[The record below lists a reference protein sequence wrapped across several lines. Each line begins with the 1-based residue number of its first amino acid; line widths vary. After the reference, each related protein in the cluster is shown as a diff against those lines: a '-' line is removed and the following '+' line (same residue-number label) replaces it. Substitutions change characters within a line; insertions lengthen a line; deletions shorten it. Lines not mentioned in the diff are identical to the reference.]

1 MHGPLRLLPTFLGV
15 LLAFAGSARAQGG
28 DPTLTVEKRLERP
41 ATGGF
46 QAGGTAVWLLDV
58 TYGGPGSSGA
68 LEFFDPLAEGL
79 SLEGLESADGT
90 PIVLDAV
97 DPLRWTTASL
107 GAGETLRLVL
117 TTRIDADLA
126 PGTVVSNQFAVRRL
140 EVPNGALTQ
149 SDDPNTPAR
158 SDPTLFVLGAGAPD
172 LGAFRK
178 TVSVVGAA
186 SDRAQIGD
194 TLLWTLRVR
203 NGGDA
208 EARNVALT
216 DPLSART
223 AFEAGSLTLDGTPL
237 TDRADADAG
246 DVLDGRVSVR
256 LDTIAPGATRIV
268 TFRSRVTAGPEVTN
282 QARLFASGLPFE
294 DSDADDLE
302 EDGDAPTRV
311 TVGDAPARALEGTA
325 SVGTPTGGPAGPGSV
340 IRLRVELVN
349 RGNVVLDA
357 AQAEIRAPVGI
368 ETPTATSTPAG
379 SRFVVSADGSTWRV
393 EGFGLAPGASAIVE
407 VGALVGPGPP
417 TRCFEVEVAA
427 AGVAPQ
433 RLTPPCLDTTAR
445 PGTLSGR
452 VFEDA
457 NGNGRFDDGEPALSA
472 LSVEAAPTGAPS
484 GGAARR
490 ATTGGDGQFD
500 LEAVPPGELDL
511 EVSTAAGT
519 VLERRTWAG
528 ARGERLEV
536 AVRPMGRVWDTGSG
550 ALLDGVRVRVA
561 RVAGGVARPV
571 DPADLD
577 DPSQADQTTSNGG
590 LYHVVFRRAGTY
602 TLVLDALDGRHVFP
616 SVVRPPVSPP
626 PPADGRSL
634 NPRPWPF
641 ADTPTPWTATLVVQN
656 TPGRLSGNNIPLDP
670 QSSLVRLSG
679 RALRSRV
686 LPGGI
691 ASFELDLVSTSPRD
705 QRFDPVTG
713 RGGVYV
719 VAEPHDALAYVAGSA
734 TWYRVREG
742 RESPFGAWEPTSGRP
757 LRFGVVE
764 ARDGRRSVRP
774 LDLRAGEALR
784 LRWQMSVRAD
794 QSPVARVGL
803 GLRAVQWDEAPLTD
817 RVSVG
822 VAIDA
827 DPVFDRGFALGR
839 VFCDEDG
846 DGQPGPRENGLP
858 GVRVGT
864 DRGAFVTTDL
874 DGRFHLEGLDAGAH
888 AFALDVTTLPPE
900 ARTTTPERV
909 VRTLTRGLPTRVEFG
924 TTCPLER
931 IAQRPANAP
940 TPPVAAARPRV
951 LVLSGNA
958 RALRLESGAVQWHG
972 DAPGLRLWRTTGGGS
987 AQVSQTSGVVSPNA
1001 EELSVELLVPASH
1014 AVRRWA
1020 VWLSGWSAGGASEEV
1035 LWAEGFDTPPVRLPW
1050 AAARPEARSL
1060 AERSER
1066 IALRWNLT
1074 SAAGLEIGGPAEVF
1088 SSRSSARRGAAPVW
1102 VVEQPD
1108 LDAAGLPRGGL
1119 DASLET
1125 AIKAVGA
1132 QRGHLVV
1139 EVHTDDAPTPSN
1151 PLERTTLSA
1160 SALAERLSRLWHGPG
1175 RTLEVI
1181 PRGAEAPRVP
1191 NLTERQRARNR
1202 RLEFSLE
1209 PSRAAVEGDAGH
1221 GPLWASA
1228 VEAGGVRTVP
1238 DERGDFSLVAPLDA
1252 AGAVEVTMRAADGRH
1267 ATFALETSSDGV
1279 PRLVSAR
1286 RVTLDGHPE
1295 HGLRLDGAAFVWPA
1309 TVPRLETAQGALRL
1323 LERPT
1328 CTQWQV
1334 VTEDATGRVVERMG
1348 GQGSPPATLA
1358 SRGPPAGGATHLACR
1373 QVDGAWLFVAP
1384 RVDAAARAIHR
1395 PPGEWQV
1402 RVEGETV
1409 LPGAAGRYAAV
1420 VAVPRGLP
1428 AWIEVTSPDGVT
1440 VVREFDVPATP
1451 ASSPRWAP
1459 RLRPPS
1465 PYARMDS
1472 PAETAAA
1479 PSEPGPYGRVET
1491 TSPTPSPNPTAAR
1504 PSTVVWPPATDQVD
1518 ALGLRAYVPTGDAT
1532 PAALVVAPAP
1542 RSPLPESAR
1551 QVLAVR
1557 ASRHLDTPLPSA
1569 RGVAGLGHEGATP
1582 VPLEVH
1588 LPPSGAPL
1596 RGRSVPYWGLTAP
1609 GAVVTVNGLEVP
1621 VEADGR
1627 FGGAVWLT
1635 HLDPRIEVLAQTE
1648 HGASRVERSFALPA
1662 SSFFLVALADGLG
1675 GGRRTIEPLAEGHTV
1690 DLGENVSVEG
1700 RGTLFLKGYARG
1712 EDVLGGLFDEYR
1724 FTAHADTARSRSTE
1738 AARRLVDLDASYP
1751 VYGDDA
1757 TPFVEGQARGPLYV
1771 LIEADASRLTVGDFE
1786 TSIRGLGVLR
1796 YERKLTGGHLRL
1808 ERPGRAA
1815 GTYGLEAFAA
1825 DQDAPE
1831 RHVAVE
1837 LRATGGSLYYL
1848 PRRELVE
1855 GSERVWIVVRDRSTG
1870 LERARVPLVAD
1881 RDYTLRPREGRLLL
1895 HRPLAGTVGESA
1907 AGESQPGVLDG
1918 RRPALLG
1925 SADQFL
1931 AVEFDHR
1938 DPRADGSV
1946 AAGAHARERLG
1957 PVVLGGGLVQEGR
1970 TEVGVAPYRL
1980 YGGEV
1985 GLVLGEATGVGVELA
2000 RSESST
2006 GARLSSIDGGLS
2018 WRPVGPGGARGQALR
2033 LQGSV
2038 ELDDL
2043 RTGTPDGPR
2052 GPNGEHWRTEVVFQR
2067 AGAGYAATG
2076 LAAQVGQE
2084 KVEASSRWQVDRAH
2098 RLALRF
2104 DQVRALDGAD
2114 PAPYEAPPAQ
2124 RRVVEAEHGW
2134 TRGPWSLTTRLT
2146 QTRERTDTVDAPLEV
2161 TTVAEDAAWRLDS
2174 KWTLLFGQE
2183 VVVQG
2188 DDRLHDSVADLF
2200 TSSVGARYRP
2210 DVGIELEAME
2220 RLRFSG
2226 DNATEIGLRAE
2237 LDERRTAYTQQRFE
2251 RVDSTERATAVVGAE
2266 ERWGEDASGR
2276 SYGEYQLQV
2285 DGHGQQDGGHRAVLG
2300 LGKRTALRRGL
2311 SVDAGYE
2318 RAQALGD
2325 GAARLSTDAV
2335 SAGAEWVRAGVSA
2348 STRQELRYDDLDE
2361 AFALVDT
2368 LQLLTLT
2375 SIRWRVSS
2383 AVELSGRLNA
2393 TRSVAL
2399 DDETTRASALEVG
2412 FGAAWR
2418 PLADD
2423 TLIVLGQWAKRYE
2436 RSPIAFETD
2445 SPSTREELDVV
2456 SVTPM
2461 LELPWRLR
2469 LTEKLA
2475 WKRYALSEAA
2485 LPTRT
2490 ARTLLWI
2497 NRLDRHVLRRLD
2509 VGAEYRFLGATL
2521 AGERA
2526 HGFLVEVAYIVEDR
2540 VRLGGG
2546 WNFTR
2551 FSDEDLARP
2560 DESHGGAFVR
2570 VTAAY

>member
-1 MHGPLRLLPTFLGV
+1 MLGPLRPLPTLLGV
-15 LLAFAGSARAQGG
+15 LLALTGSARAQDG
-28 DPTLTVEKRLERP
+28 DSTLTVQKRLERP
-41 ATGGF
+41 A
-46 QAGGTAVWLLDV
+46 AGALRAGDTAVWLLDV
-58 TYGGPGSSGA
+58 SHSGPGPSGD
-68 LEFFDPLAEGL
+68 LEFFDPLPEGV
-79 SLEGLESADGT
+79 SFEGLETVDGT

-107 GAGETLRLVL
+107 GAGETLRIVL
-117 TTRIDADLA
+117 TTRIDVDLA
-126 PGTVVSNQFAVRRL
+126 PGTVVSNQFAVRRREL
-140 EVPNGALTQ
+140 PGAALTQ
-149 SDDPNTPAR
+149 SDDPDTPAR
-158 SDPTLFVLGAGAPD
+158 GDPTLFVLGAGTPE
-172 LGAFRK
+172 LTAFRK
-178 TVSVVGAA
+178 TVTVVGGVGE
-186 SDRAQIGD
+186 RAQLGD

-203 NGGDA
+203 NDGDA

-223 AFEAGSLTLDGTPL
+223 AFETGSMTLDGAPL

-246 DVLDGRVSVR
+246 EALDGRVSVR
-256 LDTIAPGATRIV
+256 LDAVAPGATRIV
-268 TFRSRVTAGPEVTN
+268 TFRSRVAAGPEVTN

-302 EDGDAPTRV
+302 EDGDEPTRV

-325 SVGTPTGGPAGPGSV
+325 VVATPAGGPAGPGSV

-357 AQAEIRAPVGI
+357 ARVQVRAPLGI
-368 ETPTATSTPAG
+368 ESPTATTTPVGST
-379 SRFVVSADGSTWRV
+379 FIVSADQSTWRAQ
-393 EGFGLAPGASAIVE
+393 GFGLAPGAFALLE
-407 VGALVGPGPP
+407 VGALVGAGPP

-427 AGVAPQ
+427 AGVEPQ
-433 RLTPPCLDTTAR
+433 RLAPTCLDTTAR

-452 VFEDA
+452 VFEDLNA
-457 NGNGRFDDGEPALSA
+457 NGRSDEGEPALPG
-472 LSVEAAPTGAPS
+472 LSVQAVPTGAPS
-484 GGAARR
+484 GAGARR
-490 ATTGGDGQFD
+490 VSTGRDGRFD
-500 LEAVPPGELDL
+500 LEAVAPGALDL
-511 EVSTAAGT
+511 TVSTSTGT

-528 ARGERLEV
+528 ARGERLELP
-536 AVRPMGRVWDTGSG
+536 VRPTGRVWDTGSG

-561 RVAGGVARPV
+561 RVAGGVTQAV

-577 DPSQADQTTSNGG
+577 DPSQADQTTANGG
-590 LYHVVFRRAGTY
+590 LYQVVFRRAGTY
-602 TLVLDALDGRHVFP
+602 TLVLEALDGRHVFP
-616 SVVRPPVSPP
+616 SVVRPAVSPP

-634 NPRPWPF
+634 NPRAWPF
-641 ADTPTPWTATLVVQN
+641 AEAATPWTPTLVVQRA
-656 TPGRLSGNNIPLDP
+656 PGRLSGNHIPLDP
-670 QSSLVRLSG
+670 RSALVHLSG

-686 LPGGI
+686 LAGGI

-705 QRFDPVTG
+705 ERFDPVTG

-719 VAEPHDALAYVAGSA
+719 VAEPDGALAYVAGSA

-742 RESPFGAWEPTSGRP
+742 RESPLGAWEPTSGHP

-764 ARDGRRSVRP
+764 TQNGRRRARP

-784 LRWQMSVRAD
+784 LRWQMNVRAD
-794 QSPVARVGL
+794 QAPITRVGM
-803 GLRAVQWDEAPLTD
+803 GLRAVQWDDAPLTE

-822 VAIDA
+822 LAVDA

-839 VFCDEDG
+839 VFCDDDG
-846 DGQPGPRENGLP
+846 DAQLDPGEHGLP

-864 DRGAFVTTDL
+864 DRGATVTTDL
-874 DGRFHLEGLDAGAH
+874 DGRFHFEGLDVGAH
-888 AFALDVTTLPPE
+888 VFALDLTSLPP
-900 ARTTTPERV
+900 AAHTTTPERV
-909 VRTLTRGLPTRVEFG
+909 IRTLTRGLPTRVEFG
-924 TTCPLER
+924 ASCPLER
-931 IAQRPANAP
+931 IAQRREGEPTSPA
-940 TPPVAAARPRV
+940 VRARPSI

-958 RALRLESGAVQWHG
+958 RALRLESGSVQWHG
-972 DAPGLRLWRTTGGGS
+972 DAPGLRLWKAAGGGS
-987 AQVSQTSGVVSPNA
+987 AQVSPTSGVVAPQVD
-1001 EELSVELLVPASH
+1001 ELSLELLVPASQD
-1014 AVRRWA
+1014 VRRWA
-1020 VWLSGWSAGGASEEV
+1020 VWLSGWSAGGTGEEV
-1035 LWAEGFDTPPVRLPW
+1035 LWASGFDRPPLRLPW
-1050 AAARPEARSL
+1050 ASARPEARAL
-1060 AERSER
+1060 AERSAR
-1066 IALRWNLT
+1066 FALRWALT
-1074 SAAGLEIGGPAEVF
+1074 SAAGLELGSAAEVF
-1088 SSRSSARRGAAPVW
+1088 SSRTPARRLGAPAW
-1102 VVEQPD
+1102 VVEQPEF
-1108 LDAAGLPRGGL
+1108 DASGLPRTGL
-1119 DASLET
+1119 DASLEA
-1125 AIKAVGA
+1125 AIRAVGA

-1139 EVHTDDAPTPSN
+1139 EVHTDDARAPTS

-1160 SALAERLSRLWHGPG
+1160 SAVAERLSRVWHGPD
-1175 RTLEVI
+1175 RSLEVI
-1181 PRGAEAPRVP
+1181 PRGSDAPRVP

-1202 RLEFSLE
+1202 RLELYLE
-1209 PSRAAVEGDAGH
+1209 PSRAQGVDVARE
-1221 GPLWASA
+1221 GPLWETT
-1228 VEAGGVRTVP
+1228 VDAGGARAVP
-1238 DERGDFSLVAPLDA
+1238 DDRGDFSLVAPLDA
-1252 AGAVEVTMRAADGRH
+1252 AGAVEVTLRAADGRH
-1267 ATFALETSSDGV
+1267 ATFVLETDADGV
-1279 PRLVSAR
+1279 PRLSSTR
-1286 RVTLDGHPE
+1286 KVTLDGHPE
-1295 HGLRLDGAAFVWPA
+1295 VGLLVDGAPFVWS
-1309 TVPRLETAQGALRL
+1309 TSTPRLEQAQGALRVVDG
-1323 LERPT
+1323 PA
-1328 CTQWQV
+1328 CTQWQL
-1334 VTEDATGRVVERMG
+1334 VTEDAGGRAVERFG
-1348 GQGSPPATLA
+1348 GQGSPPTTLA
-1358 SRGPPAGGATHLACR
+1358 SGGPPAGGATRLACR
-1373 QVDGAWLFVAP
+1373 QVDGAWLFAAP
-1384 RVDAAARAIHR
+1384 LIDVTGRAVNR
-1395 PPGEWQV
+1395 PPGEWQM
-1402 RVEGETV
+1402 RVEGETI

-1440 VVREFDVPATP
+1440 VVREFDVPAWP
-1451 ASSPRWAP
+1451 APSARWAP
-1459 RLRPPS
+1459 RARPSS

-1472 PAETAAA
+1472 PGGSSPTPA
-1479 PSEPGPYGRVET
+1479 EPGPYGRVDAT
-1491 TSPTPSPNPTAAR
+1491 GPTPPPSPASAR
-1504 PSTVVWPPATDQVD
+1504 PTTVVWPPPTDQVD
-1518 ALGLRAYVPTGDAT
+1518 ALGRRAYAPTGVAT
-1532 PAALVVAPAP
+1532 PAALIDAPAP

-1551 QVLAVR
+1551 QALAVR
-1557 ASRHLDTPLPSA
+1557 ASRPLDTPLPSA
-1569 RGVAGLGHEGATP
+1569 RGVAGLGPDGATP

-1588 LPPSGAPL
+1588 LPPSGALL
-1596 RGRSVPYWGLTAP
+1596 RGRSVPYWGTTTP
-1609 GAVVTVNGLEVP
+1609 DAVVTVNGLEVP
-1621 VEADGR
+1621 VAADGR
-1627 FGGAVWLT
+1627 FGGAVWVT
-1635 HLDPRIEVLAQTE
+1635 PLDPRIEVLAHTSQ
-1648 HGASRVERSFALPA
+1648 GASRVERSFTPAA

-1675 GGRRTIEPLAEGHTV
+1675 GKRRTIAPLAEGDTIG
-1690 DLGENVSVEG
+1690 LGESVSVEG

-1724 FTAHADTARSRSTE
+1724 FTAHADTARSRATE
-1738 AARRLVDLDASYP
+1738 AARRLVDLDTSYP
-1751 VYGDDA
+1751 VYGDDSA
-1757 TPFVEGQARGPLYV
+1757 PGVEGQSRGPLYV

-1881 RDYTLRPREGRLLL
+1881 RDYTLRPREGRILL
-1895 HRPLAGTVGESA
+1895 HRPLASTVGAPST
-1907 AGESQPGVLDG
+1907 GESHPGVLDG
-1918 RRPALLG
+1918 RRPTLLG
-1925 SADQFL
+1925 NADQFL

-1938 DPRADGSV
+1938 DLRADGSV

-1957 PVVLGGGLVQEGR
+1957 PVVVGGGLVQEGR

-1980 YGGEV
+1980 YGGEL
-1985 GLVLGEATGVGVELA
+1985 GLVLGDATGVGVELA

-2006 GARLSSIDGGLS
+2006 GARLSSVDGGLS
-2018 WRPVGPGGARGQALR
+2018 WRPLGPGGARGQALR

-2043 RTGTPDGPR
+2043 RTGMPDGPR
-2052 GPNGEHWRTEVVFQR
+2052 GQDGEHWRTEVVFQR

-2076 LAAQVGQE
+2076 LAAQTGQE
-2084 KVEASSRWQVDRAH
+2084 KVDASSRWQIDREH

-2104 DQVRALDGAD
+2104 DQVRALGTPDEAAFAAA
-2114 PAPYEAPPAQ
+2114 PAE
-2124 RRVVEAEHGW
+2124 RRVLEAAHGW
-2134 TRGPWSLTTRLT
+2134 SRGPFTLDSRLT
-2146 QTRERTDTVDAPLEV
+2146 HTRERPEAADAPLEV
-2161 TTVAEDAAWRLDS
+2161 TTVAEDVAWRLDS
-2174 KWTLLFGQE
+2174 EWTLLFGQE

-2188 DDRLHDSVADLF
+2188 DDRLHDSVADLL

-2210 DVGIELEAME
+2210 DVGIELEAMQ

-2226 DNATEIGLRAE
+2226 DNATEVGLRAE

-2266 ERWGEDASGR
+2266 ERWGDDASGR

-2285 DGHGQQDGGHRAVLG
+2285 DGRGQQDGGHRAVLG
-2300 LGKRTALRRGL
+2300 LGKRTTLRRGL

-2318 RAQALGD
+2318 RAQALGE
-2325 GAARLSTDAV
+2325 GAARLSSDAV
-2335 SAGAEWVRAGVSA
+2335 SVGAEWARAGVSA

-2375 SIRWRVSS
+2375 AVRWRVSS

-2412 FGAAWR
+2412 LGAAWR
-2418 PLADD
+2418 PFADD

-2436 RSPIAFETD
+2436 RSPIGFDTA

-2469 LTEKLA
+2469 VTEKLA

-2497 NRLDRHVLRRLD
+2497 NRVDRHVLRRLD

-2526 HGFLVEVAYIVEDR
+2526 HGVLVEVAWIVEDR